1 MISRSSSR
9 SSLIAASSAARDS
22 PARTADSGD
31 GAASPGRRSSAAR
44 RARPVAPPGRPPSVA
59 GLVGDDPQDPRPE
72 RRVRPE
78 PRQRGVGLDER
89 VLDGVLG
96 VAVGR
101 DEVGR
106 PDRDVLVASDQL
118 FVGHD
123 LAFPRADDQLGIFQW
138 TALHLITVAD
148 TPTSPGEGSPAGARR
163 SRRRAAPEGTAPASL
178 AAAGCY
184 FSLKSA
190 EYTGRPRT

>member
-9 SSLIAASSAARDS
+9 SAVDRREQRRPRLAGEDR
-22 PARTADSGD
+22 RL
-31 GAASPGRRSSAAR
+31 GRWSRI
-44 RARPVAPPGRPPSVA
+44 ARPAVLGGAEGETGPAPGRPPSVA
-59 GLVGDDPQDPRPE
+59 GLVRDDPQDPRPE
-72 RRVRPE
+72 RGVGPE
-78 PRQRGVGLDER
+78 ARQRGVGLDER

-123 LAFPRADDQLGIFQW
+123 LAIPRADDQLGVFQW

-148 TPTSPGEGSPAGARR
+148 TPWHAGRVPR
-163 SRRRAAPEGTAPASL
+163 TV
-178 AAAGCY
+178 
-184 FSLKSA
+184 
-190 EYTGRPRT
+190 GRPGGEPVPVRSSLIGYPPAALARCSRAP